1 MSASLENLAE
11 AVTGGGVLYSDKFAR
26 RRYSDSSSGLTA
38 AERMQRSRVRSN
50 PERMNDSDKRIYNS
64 LGDTSGSKGKVT
76 VFYLHKLVRLCLE
89 LKTERARSVNCWEF

>member
-26 RRYSDSSSGLTA
+26 RYSDSSSGLTA
-38 AERMQRSRVRSN
+38 ATRMQRIRVRSN

-76 VFYLHKLVRLCLE
+76 VFCKIKLVCLE
-89 LKTERARSVNCWEF
+89 LNVLIAGNI